1 MKSFTNVHVIF
12 NFAIGKKKNLVTR
25 YILNGERDV
34 FLLSFHPQFH
44 AQENWMT
51 SCISIQICFPV
62 FFLIPTLSPSSS
74 SLATSLNNFLQMQSR
89 LLGKAGL
96 GEAMDLTEEASIPRV
111 HPHGTRAG

>member
-1 MKSFTNVHVIF
+1 
-12 NFAIGKKKNLVTR
+12 
-25 YILNGERDV
+25 
-34 FLLSFHPQFH
+34 
-44 AQENWMT
+44 MT
-51 SCISIQICFPV
+51 SCTSIQICFPV

-96 GEAMDLTEEASIPRV
+96 GEAVDLTEEASIARV